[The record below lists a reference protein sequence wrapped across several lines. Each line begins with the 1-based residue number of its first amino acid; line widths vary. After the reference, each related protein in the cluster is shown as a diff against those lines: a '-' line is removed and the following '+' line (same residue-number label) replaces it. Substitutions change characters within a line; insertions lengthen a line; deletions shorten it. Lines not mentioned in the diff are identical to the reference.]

1 MMKRIS
7 LPHGTW
13 QYDPNQPLG
22 PKGGFGIV
30 YAGYSQE
37 FGDLA
42 IKQIFVEVQDAA
54 HRELRIANEIKGK
67 KFEFVIPFYDAGQD
81 TETGINFVVMARAEK
96 SLQQEINARKTFT
109 ESESVETLLQIVKG
123 LLEVPELVHRDLK
136 PGNVLFHQGKWKVAD
151 FGIAKFVEES
161 TSLQTLNDCLS
172 PQYAAP
178 EQWEY
183 QRPTHAVDVYALGC
197 IGYALITGRPPFEG
211 PIEDLKRQHLQSEP
225 PILNTV
231 NARLRSLLVM
241 MLRKMSETRPSLE
254 RVRKLLEEMMT
265 STNNLVPGGFSAL
278 SNAAADVLEQSAKQ
292 EARRL
297 TEQEEQ
303 KRRENVAREAQEIL
317 WNIIDTLFDRI
328 SSYAPNAEVRGT
340 QRRIGK
346 NGVFPDRTLLV
357 GTASIVVG
365 FSRFAVIPKGA
376 FIQSKWNVYSG
387 AIIEVQQKS
396 SKPYEWGAN
405 LWFTNLGKTEECRW
419 WEVTYMSHPLT
430 RHRQQY
436 EPFAVDDL
444 SLADRA
450 ASPAMDVVQF
460 GAKPKLIDDE
470 ATDEFCNRWAD
481 LLARAAKGELQHPA
495 YMPMD

>member
-1 MMKRIS
+1 METIK
-7 LPHGTW
+7 LPNGVW
-13 QYDPNQPLG
+13 QYDPGHPLG

-30 YAGYSQE
+30 YAGYAQDY
-37 FGDLA
+37 GDLA
-42 IKQIFVEVQDAA
+42 IKQIFVEAQESA
-54 HRELRIANEIKGK
+54 HRELVIADELKGR

-81 TETGINFVVMARAEK
+81 TETGVNFVVMARAEK
-96 SLQQEINARKTFT
+96 SLQQEINARKTFS
-109 ESESVETLLQIVKG
+109 ESESVEILLQVING

-136 PGNVLFHQGKWKVAD
+136 PGNVLFHRGKWKVAD
-151 FGIAKFVEES
+151 FGIAKFIEES
-161 TSLQTLNDCLS
+161 TSLQTLKSCLS

-183 QRPTHAVDVYALGC
+183 HHPTHAVDVYALGC

-211 PIEDLKRQHLQSEP
+211 TIEDLKRQHLKSEP
-225 PILNTV
+225 PILKTDNS
-231 NARLRSLLVM
+231 RLRSLLVM
-241 MLRKMSETRPSLE
+241 MLRKMPETRPSLE
-254 RVRKLLEEMMT
+254 RTRKLLEGMIT
-265 STNNLVPGGFSAL
+265 SNDNNVSSGFSAL
-278 SNAAADVLEQSAKQ
+278 SNAAADLMEHSAKQ
-292 EARRL
+292 EAHQR
-297 TEQEEQ
+297 TEEEEL
-303 KRRENVAREAQEIL
+303 KRRNKIAREAQEIL
-317 WNIIDTLFDRI
+317 SEIVETLFDQI

-340 QRRIGK
+340 THRGGTY
-346 NGVFPDRTLLV
+346 NLFPDRTIVL
-357 GTASIVVG
+357 GTANLVVS
-365 FSRFAVIPKGA
+365 FSRFTVIPKDA
-376 FIQSKWNVYSG
+376 FIHSKWTVYSG

-396 SKPYEWGAN
+396 IKPYEWGAN

-481 LLARAAKGELQHPA
+481 LLARAAKGELQHPS